1 MYLKRELEDKIK
13 QYLKSPEIIAVFGS
27 RQVGKTTLL
36 KKIYSEQ
43 EKAIF
48 LTFEDIETRI
58 LFEDDI
64 KSFIKLYIEPY
75 KIIFIDEFQYA
86 KKGGQKLKFIY
97 DTNPGKKIII
107 SGSSTINLT
116 IEAVKYLVGR
126 IFLFHLYPFNFME
139 YLHAVDH
146 SLYMLF
152 LNEDKFSKTI
162 SKQLYN
168 HLSTYLKFGG
178 YPRVILADSEE
189 EKKEVLKNIINIYL
203 LKDIKDAVSIA
214 DESKMY
220 KLLKALS
227 LQIGNLIVYNELA
240 AILELSHQKLKQ
252 TLSIFEKLFL
262 IKLVIPFFTNKRIE
276 ISKNPKVYFMD
287 IGIRNAIIRDFRG
300 LDERIDKGSI
310 YENYIFKAFYEKEQI
325 IKYYRS
331 KSGAEVDFIINDS
344 LPVEVKSYLS
354 KLSLSKSFRNYIDK
368 YNPKKGIIFNTTIQD
383 SIKVKD
389 CDILFSLHFEAE
401 KIASFLSSFYA

>member
-13 QYLKSPEIIAVFGS
+13 QYLKSPEIIAVLGS

-43 EKAIF
+43 ENAVF

-75 KIIFIDEFQYA
+75 GIIFIDEFQYA

-97 DTNPGKKIII
+97 DTNPRKKIII

-116 IEAVKYLVGR
+116 IGAVKYLAGR
-126 IFLFHLYPFNFME
+126 IFLFHLYPFNFIE
-139 YLHAVDH
+139 YLQAVDYP
-146 SLYMLF
+146 LYMLF
-152 LNEDKFSKTI
+152 INENIFSKI
-162 SKQLYN
+162 IIQRLY
-168 HLSTYLKFGG
+168 SYLEIYLRFGG

-189 EKKEVLKNIINIYL
+189 EKKEILKNIINIYL

-214 DESKMY
+214 DEKKMY

-227 LQIGNLIVYNELA
+227 LQIGNIIAYNELA
-240 AILELSHQKLKQ
+240 AISGLSHQRLKQ
-252 TLSIFEKLFL
+252 TLSIFEELFL
-262 IKLVIPFFTNKRIE
+262 IKLLVPFFTNKRVE

-287 IGIRNAIIRDFRG
+287 MGIRNAIIRDFRG
-300 LDERIDKGSI
+300 SDERMDRGAI
-310 YENYIFKAFYEKEQI
+310 YENYIFKSFYEKDQI

-344 LPVEVKSYLS
+344 LPVEVKSRMS
-354 KLSLSKSFRNYIDK
+354 KPYFSKSFRSYIEK
-368 YNPKKGIIFNTTIQD
+368 YSPEKGIIFNSTVQD
-383 SIKVKD
+383 SIKFKS
-389 CDILFSLHFEAE
+389 CDIFFYLHFEAE
-401 KIASFLSSFYA
+401 KIVRSMV